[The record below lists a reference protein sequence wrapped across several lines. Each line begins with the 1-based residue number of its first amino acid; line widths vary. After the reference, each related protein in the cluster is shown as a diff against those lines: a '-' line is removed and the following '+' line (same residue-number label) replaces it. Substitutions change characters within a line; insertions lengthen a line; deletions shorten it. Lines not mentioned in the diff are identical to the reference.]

1 MDNNLLNMIWRLI
14 YNDNSVI
21 DFFETND
28 NTITP
33 YKIFE
38 GETKEDCFK
47 KIDELELVFYY
58 PLNDDEFLL
67 FSGGNRTIIQKNE
80 LM

>member
-1 MDNNLLNMIWRLI
+1 MIWRLI

-28 NTITP
+28 KTITP
-33 YKIFE
+33 YKIFN
-38 GETKEDCFK
+38 GEREEDCFK

-58 PLNDDEFLL
+58 PLNDDEILL

-80 LM
+80 LI